1 MRKHFLLALAL
12 LMGVAAYAQD
22 AELVKETWQKTITVA
37 ASEAPMIEKL
47 FTAWGKEFPGKY
59 VDAFNKFKR
68 TGKADK
74 VEIYEDLTMD
84 FVVLFEPKNGYI
96 EISNADTMI
105 ATVDG
110 NFIKGDTIIRQHI
123 LTAVYWNLQSGN
135 KLFAI
140 SINDDGEILPEC
152 ALAFYEYDATK
163 GTLNPRPKIVKKVMD
178 IINDDEDTFV
188 VLPKQGKDLKFYDF
202 QIGGM
207 KTIKWNGN
215 GF

>member
-1 MRKHFLLALAL
+1 M
-12 LMGVAAYAQD
+12 MGVAAYAQD
-22 AELVKETWQKTITVA
+22 AELVKETWQKTITVT

-59 VDAFNKFKR
+59 VDAFNKFKS

-123 LTAVYWNLQSGN
+123 LSAVYWNLQNGN

-178 IINDDEDTFV
+178 IIT
-188 VLPKQGKDLKFYDF
+188 
-202 QIGGM
+202 M
-207 KTIKWNGN
+207 TKTLSSSFPSKAKTSSFTISRLGA
-215 GF
+215 